1 MSDGGLILSET
12 ENVAERLI
20 KNPREVYGDR
30 FQQDLFEQYKLYVDS
45 AHKVSE
51 SRVSASNYLL
61 TVNSL
66 LLTVFGFVIVQVSGR
81 WLVVITVAGLLVSL
95 AWYSMVRSYKD
106 LNGAKFKVIHELEQE
121 LPAALFAY
129 EWQQCDH
136 GRGKAYRPI
145 THIER
150 WIPCV
155 FAAMYLALGALAV
168 AGISPKQAGPS
179 NHVITGK
186 LDVNLQS
193 PCAGSQP
200 QTSAPR

>member
-1 MSDGGLILSET
+1 MDDGGLILSDSAKDT
-12 ENVAERLI
+12 AQLI
-20 KNPREVYGDR
+20 KNARDVYGDR

-45 AHKVSE
+45 AQKVSE

-66 LLTVFGFVIVQVSGR
+66 LLTVFGFVITQTPGR
-81 WLVVITVAGLLVSL
+81 WLLAIPAAGLLVSM

-106 LNGAKFKVIHELEQE
+106 LNGAKFKVIHELEQQ

-129 EWQQCDH
+129 EWYYCDH
-136 GRGKAYRPI
+136 GRGKKYRPI

-155 FAAMYLALGALAV
+155 FAAMYVALGVLAFTGFSSKHV
-168 AGISPKQAGPS
+168 EPSKQ
-179 NHVITGK
+179 VIKGSS
-186 LDVNLQS
+186 DVNLQS
-193 PCAGSQP
+193 PCTASQP
-200 QTSAPR
+200 QTKTSK